1 MEPPP
6 AAMDAGAL
14 EGDPPIP
21 GPFVMGADDQ
31 ALQGLYAILSVLVGI
46 HAAATPS

>member
-21 GPFVMGADDQ
+21 GPFVVGADDQ
-31 ALQGLYAILSVLVGI
+31 ALQGLFAILSYVN
-46 HAAATPS
+46 TCSC